1 MVTIGVIITCFNRKE
16 KTIRCL
22 TLLHNATKKV
32 VNVKLDIF
40 LLDDGCTDGTGE
52 AVTKLF
58 PNINLIKGDG
68 NLFWNRGMNKVWKE
82 AYKVNPDFYLWL
94 NDDTFLFENSLNS
107 LLFSS
112 LEKDNQ
118 AIIVGTTES
127 EVDGLL
133 TYGGRKERLELLE
146 PTVDLQECYHF
157 NGNVV
162 LIPNSVFQKVGYLDD
177 NFHHAIGDF
186 DYGLRARKQNI
197 KLFVSSSVSGTC
209 ERHNSFPKWCQAENP
224 LNKRLAALYTS
235 TCDCNPRQLYIFNN
249 RHYGLLKAV
258 SSIFSIHLRL
268 LFPTFWNKKRVC

>member
-1 MVTIGVIITCFNRKE
+1 MITIGVIITCFNRRE

-22 TLLHNATKKV
+22 TLLHNAAKKAI
-32 VNVKLDIF
+32 NVKLDIF
-40 LLDDGCTDGTGE
+40 LLDDGCTDETDE

-58 PNINLIKGDG
+58 PNINIIKGDG

-82 AYKVNPDFYLWL
+82 ACKINPDFYLWL

-107 LLFSS
+107 LLVSS
-112 LEKDNQ
+112 FKKNDQ

-133 TYGGRKERLELLE
+133 TYGGRKESIELLK

-162 LIPNSVFQKVGYLDD
+162 LIPKSVFQKVGYLD
-177 NFHHAIGDF
+177 NTFHHAIGDF

-209 ERHNSFPKWCQAENP
+209 EHHNYFPKWCQAENP

-235 TCDCNPRQLYIFNN
+235 RLNAFKNAILS
-249 RHYGLLKAV
+249 LK
-258 SSIFSIHLRL
+258 SMNSTIL
-268 LFPTFWNKKRVC
+268 